1 MTWTDMVGSGSK
13 GSRVAT
19 PQQPENR
26 TFSID
31 AMLKTMAR
39 EYFTIIGTLSSS
51 PRGYI
56 CIVRQLW
63 FFFLRPLT

>member
-1 MTWTDMVGSGSK
+1 MVGSNK
-13 GSRVAT
+13 GSRVQT

-39 EYFTIIGTLSSS
+39 EYFTMIGTLSSS
-51 PRGYI
+51 PRGYLF
-56 CIVRQLW
+56 VSSYQLAYFAW
-63 FFFLRPLT
+63 ITGSSS